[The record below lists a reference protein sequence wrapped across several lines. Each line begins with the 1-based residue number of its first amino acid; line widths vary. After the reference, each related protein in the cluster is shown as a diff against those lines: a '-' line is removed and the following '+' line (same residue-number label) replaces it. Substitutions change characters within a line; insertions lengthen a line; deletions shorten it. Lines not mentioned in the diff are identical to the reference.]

1 MGDEHF
7 PTLHRRARKPH
18 RCVECYRTIAPGD
31 TYARFAGVGDGSAW
45 SEPMCLACEALNTYA
60 WRLVRTICA
69 HEEDGPRFGQL
80 VAWLA
85 ECDPPELVAAE
96 MPPDTATHF
105 LRLVRELEERTN
117 VERELRRVAR
127 LQR

>member
-1 MGDEHF
+1 
-7 PTLHRRARKPH
+7 
-18 RCVECYRTIAPGD
+18 
-31 TYARFAGVGDGSAW
+31 
-45 SEPMCLACEALNTYA
+45 MCLACEALNTYA